1 MSTNSSLKTIQDG
14 LVFYFDANNPKSYIG
29 EPTTNLNKA
38 RSDYTGTSYS
48 TDGEWTSNPT
58 VFTKTYYP
66 NVDTPIGNG
75 ATYCVESGTT
85 GYHHLS
91 TWGGSGESGAHSIS
105 CYVYPISNNISNFTI
120 GMLNDGGN
128 MVTFDFTTNTITY
141 GGSISNRNA
150 IMQPLKDWPGWYRV
164 GANIEGRVGGWV
176 GSIGLNVNTSYTPS
190 SPYKSFY
197 ITGVQYEYKD
207 HITQYVT
214 GSRSNTDGAIDL
226 AKTNSIN
233 LSNTA
238 FDSNARITFNNSTS
252 YINTGCI
259 LNGSTY
265 TKFAWFNTNNLSAA
279 NNIVSGGTN
288 GQHAFW
294 LAVGNKLNAGHNG
307 SWSTVQSS
315 TTISTNTWYFGAA
328 SFSTSTGWRLYLNGS
343 MEASSVSTTT
353 FTGTTMPTLIG
364 SYDYGNLFSGTI
376 DMVGIY
382 NKVLSDA
389 DVLQLYLRT
398 KSRYRL

>member
-1 MSTNSSLKTIQDG
+1 MSTNSPLKTIQDG
-14 LVFYFDANNPKSYIG
+14 LVLYFDNNNPKSYIG
-29 EPTTNLNKA
+29 EPTTNLN
-38 RSDYTGTSYS
+38 SDPLGLS
-48 TDGEWTSNPT
+48 GNPGS
-58 VFTKTYYP
+58 V
-66 NVDTPIGNG
+66 
-75 ATYCVESGTT
+75 
-85 GYHHLS
+85 
-91 TWGGSGESGAHSIS
+91 TWGGYEYNITRTNDLPIPSMAEISPYWIKCVCNGPSSGRAAVLGVSGLSTGVDYCIS
-105 CYVYPISNNISNFTI
+105 CYVYSSNSNITTVGWNSHNSGVST
-120 GMLNDGGN
+120 DSSA
-128 MVTFDFTTNTITY
+128 VTYGSSDTLSVKRIYRIFRSVAGSQLEVLQTNT
-141 GGSISNRNA
+141 SVISG
-150 IMQPLKDWPGWYRV
+150 D
-164 GANIEGRVGGWV
+164 
-176 GSIGLNVNTSYTPS
+176 T
-190 SPYKSFY
+190 F
-197 ITGVQYEYKD
+197 
-207 HITQYVT
+207 YVT
-214 GSRSNTDGAIDL
+214 GIQCEQKSYPTQLVNGNRSATQGLVDL
-226 AKTNSIN
+226 TKTNTIN